1 MIRAI
6 FFDID
11 GTLLDSATGKVP
23 PSTLACL
30 RALQRK
36 GVAAVGG
43 HGALSRHDHLFG
55 GTSSPLTASS
65 P

>member
-23 PSTLACL
+23 PLHLGLPAGLA
-30 RALQRK
+30 AE
-36 GVAAVGG
+36 GGAAVGG
-43 HGALSRHDHLFG
+43 HGALPRYDHLFAG
-55 GTSSPLTASS
+55 HLPL
-65 P
+65 